1 MPQTP
6 RGYYLAAGYAD
17 ARQLPGVQPGEGT
30 PESQDLDY
38 AVLYFQEEAG
48 RGGVSGFLA
57 SEAKD
62 ENEFLSSSVE
72 KMLAGYPVDGIP
84 ESKLGKLHATP
95 IFTDALTPAFGETWT
110 TSAVYGVGGISGGP
124 LFARHSNGT
133 FYPAAIYLGGAGQ
146 AVVRAIDSDVVDLFL
161 RAEASGNGGE
171 NNTGGG
177 ITHTSVAGNIS
188 ATDPGALRVVIEP
201 ASATA
206 MGAGWQLVPES
217 TWRQGGSLKSGL
229 STGKYN
235 LVFKPVDGFQ
245 APKMQVVEVTGGQF
259 TTVTFTYKEDKLTS
273 SLETWRQD
281 NFGTILDS
289 GVAADVADPDKD
301 GVTNINEYTA
311 GTDPNNS
318 IDFLK
323 FTTAIKTGTTFFA
336 ECAGKAGRIYILQRN
351 TELAGDWTSVSSR
364 GPLDADETVSLTDD
378 SAPVDAS
385 FYRIKVSIP

>member
-1 MPQTP
+1 
-6 RGYYLAAGYAD
+6 
-17 ARQLPGVQPGEGT
+17 
-30 PESQDLDY
+30 
-38 AVLYFQEEAG
+38 
-48 RGGVSGFLA
+48 
-57 SEAKD
+57 
-62 ENEFLSSSVE
+62 
-72 KMLAGYPVDGIP
+72 MLAGYPVDGIP
-84 ESKLGKLHATP
+84 EGDLGKVHATP
-95 IFTDALTPAFGETWT
+95 VFTDALIPAFGETWT
-110 TSAVYGVGGISGGP
+110 TPAVYGVGGISGGP
-124 LFARHSNGT
+124 LFARHSNGA
-133 FYPAAIYLGGAGQ
+133 FYPAAIYLGGSGQ

-201 ASATA
+201 ASAIA

-229 STGKYN
+229 SAGKYN
-235 LVFKPVDGFQ
+235 LVFNPVDGFQ
-245 APKMQVVEVTGGQF
+245 APEKQVVEVTGGQF
-259 TTVTFTYKEDKLTS
+259 TTVTFTYEEDQLTS

-323 FTTAIKTGTTFFA
+323 FTTAIKTGTTFSA
-336 ECAGKAGRIYILQRN
+336 ECAGKSGRIYVLQRN
-351 TELAGDWTSVSSR
+351 TELDGEWTSVSSQ
-364 GPLDADETVSLTDD
+364 GPLAAEGTVLLTDD
-378 SAPVDAS
+378 SAPADTS
-385 FYRIKVSIP
+385 FYRIEVSMP